1 MIYLYKE
8 YNVAY
13 NLISLFLLIGFAV
26 LALKFHMGIFTY
38 LLLLIV
44 VMILVFV
51 VAGIFTRLTI
61 TRIEREVVI
70 HYNECR
76 ANQYLDEIKRLFGDK
91 KLSRAV
97 STIYNSYLVRGYAVL
112 DDFDSVYSCC
122 QNITTKGYKGE
133 YHKYML
139 QYYIKKDQLNLV
151 MDEMDQLKLLIMQLK
166 NKSYINSL
174 ETYIKDAEYVIKIKN
189 SDFEGAE
196 EFYTGIINKSSPLY
210 PITKVSCSYAIGR
223 LLMLKG
229 ETERAKEYLQVA
241 YAEGGDTKFKSLA
254 EKLLKGEI
262 EVAML

>member
-76 ANQYLDEIKRLFGDK
+76 ANQYLDEM
-91 KLSRAV
+91 
-97 STIYNSYLVRGYAVL
+97 N
-112 DDFDSVYSCC
+112 
-122 QNITTKGYKGE
+122 
-133 YHKYML
+133 
-139 QYYIKKDQLNLV
+139 
-151 MDEMDQLKLLIMQLK
+151 QLKLLIMQLK

-196 EFYTGIINKSSPLY
+196 EFYTGIINESSPLY